1 MQYYYE
7 DKTKR
12 SVYMD
17 YIIQTDSLT
26 KNFGN
31 KAAVDK
37 VSLHVG
43 KGEIYGLIG
52 KNGAGKTTLMRLLLG
67 LSNPNSGEIK
77 LYGGS
82 DLNKARRTIGSLI
95 EEPALYKNETAL
107 ENLRRFAILVPTPDE
122 DLQKLLELV
131 GLGNVGNKK
140 AGRFSLGMRQ
150 RLGLAIALLGN
161 PDIMILDEPINGL
174 DPAGIK
180 EIRDIILELNK
191 KGVTFL
197 ISSHLLDELGRI
209 ATKFGIMS
217 DGVLTDEITKEEL
230 EARSRAFLKITVDD
244 SQKAAQ
250 VLKAWNPTLKID
262 TEGNEVHITTEIED
276 TSEVVLAL
284 VNAGA
289 RVYEMRNESINLEDF
304 FIERLG

>member
-1 MQYYYE
+1 
-7 DKTKR
+7 
-12 SVYMD
+12 MD

-26 KNFGN
+26 KSFGN

-52 KNGAGKTTLMRLLLG
+52 KNGAGKTTLMKLLLG

-180 EIRDIILELNK
+180 EIRDIILELNQ

-197 ISSHLLDELGRI
+197 ISSHLLDELGSCFPI
-209 ATKFGIMS
+209 WETFTEEAVE
-217 DGVLTDEITKEEL
+217 DGT
-230 EARSRAFLKITVDD
+230 RSV
-244 SQKAAQ
+244 
-250 VLKAWNPTLKID
+250 
-262 TEGNEVHITTEIED
+262 
-276 TSEVVLAL
+276 TSLEVVFDIKSFKDIIGVTNWDVGRVGVVWSLAL
-284 VNAGA
+284 WSSSDDVWILFDIVLCEA
-289 RVYEMRNESINLEDF
+289 I
-304 FIERLG
+304 

>member
-1 MQYYYE
+1 
-7 DKTKR
+7 
-12 SVYMD
+12 MD

-31 KAAVDK
+31 KAAVNK

-67 LSNPNSGEIK
+67 LSNPNSGEMK
-77 LYGGS
+77 LYGNN
-82 DLNKARRTIGSLI
+82 DLNGARRTIGSLI

-131 GLGNVGNKK
+131 GLGDVGKKK

-209 ATKFGIMS
+209 ATKFGIMA
-217 DGVLTDEITKEEL
+217 DGVLTDEITKDEL
-230 EARSRAFLKITVDD
+230 EARSRAFLKVTVDD
-244 SQKAAQ
+244 SQKAAGI
-250 VLKAWNPTLKID
+250 LAAWNPTLKID

-276 TSEVVLAL
+276 TSEVVLTL
-284 VNAGA
+284 VNAGV